1 MKKKLAAASFSAL
14 LAIVASSTSSGFA
27 NWNTKYWAN
36 EKNFN
41 RISSF
46 NVSDNLPKGSK
57 STTKTSSE
65 VVTASEDGK
74 TLMYTDS
81 DLGVVGLVDISDPAK
96 PKALGVVEL
105 EAEPTGIAALGN
117 NAYIGSNT
125 SESYTNPSGALVQYN
140 LETRKAVKECDLGG
154 QPDSVF
160 VSPDGTFLAVAI
172 ENERDEEYKNGF
184 IPQIDEEG
192 KQINPPGYVS
202 LVKLNKRGKIQ
213 CNSIKKVDLTGLSEI
228 APSDPEPEFVAIN
241 DLGETV
247 VSLQENNHLAVI
259 DKDGNVISH
268 FSAGVVKQMAGMDT
282 KKDGAHKFKSKL
294 KNVRREPDGLTW
306 IDNDHF
312 ATANE
317 GDYKHIDPNQAKRGG
332 SRSWTI
338 FKKDGTVV
346 YEDAN
351 RLERAIAQI
360 GHFQDGR
367 AGKKGVEPESVTYSK
382 INGTP
387 YLFVGAERAGI
398 VAVYDITE
406 LNQPLLTQLLPSG
419 IGPEGF
425 VAIPERGLIASANE
439 KDYNK
444 KEPGLSSHVTIYQLQ
459 DAPASYPH
467 LTNENGLEFVSWGAI
482 SGMVAGDD
490 GKIYAVNDGTF
501 KTQPRIYVIDPS
513 SSPALLERAIDIKL
527 DGKTALF
534 MDQEGITTDGNGG
547 FYIST
552 EGIKKKLDE
561 HPPAIYHVSSD
572 GEILEKITPPPSY
585 LNYAKNPGFEG
596 ITRNGDILYI
606 AQQKPWGD
614 DTFNTTK
621 ILSYNLK
628 TKQWGAVNYQLD
640 RIKKGGVGISELTY
654 HDGALYVI
662 ERDSFYGKKAKL
674 KAIYKIDLDDVIFE
688 GLQTNIPPRLY
699 PLVEKELVTDLKPVM
714 KSTGGFILEK
724 VEGLAITSDGQA
736 WISTD
741 NDGTG
746 KKSTG
751 ETLFLNIGKI

>member
-1 MKKKLAAASFSAL
+1 
-14 LAIVASSTSSGFA
+14 
-27 NWNTKYWAN
+27 
-36 EKNFN
+36 
-41 RISSF
+41 
-46 NVSDNLPKGSK
+46 
-57 STTKTSSE
+57 
-65 VVTASEDGK
+65 
-74 TLMYTDS
+74 
-81 DLGVVGLVDISDPAK
+81 
-96 PKALGVVEL
+96 
-105 EAEPTGIAALGN
+105 
-117 NAYIGSNT
+117 
-125 SESYTNPSGALVQYN
+125 
-140 LETRKAVKECDLGG
+140 
-154 QPDSVF
+154 
-160 VSPDGTFLAVAI
+160 
-172 ENERDEEYKNGF
+172 
-184 IPQIDEEG
+184 
-192 KQINPPGYVS
+192 
-202 LVKLNKRGKIQ
+202 
-213 CNSIKKVDLTGLSEI
+213 
-228 APSDPEPEFVAIN
+228 
-241 DLGETV
+241 
-247 VSLQENNHLAVI
+247 
-259 DKDGNVISH
+259 
-268 FSAGVVKQMAGMDT
+268 
-282 KKDGAHKFKSKL
+282 
-294 KNVRREPDGLTW
+294 
-306 IDNDHF
+306 
-312 ATANE
+312 
-317 GDYKHIDPNQAKRGG
+317 
-332 SRSWTI
+332 
-338 FKKDGTVV
+338 
-346 YEDAN
+346 
-351 RLERAIAQI
+351 
-360 GHFQDGR
+360 
-367 AGKKGVEPESVTYSK
+367 
-382 INGTP
+382 
-387 YLFVGAERAGI
+387 
-398 VAVYDITE
+398 
-406 LNQPLLTQLLPSG
+406 LLTQLLPSG

-621 ILSYNLK
+621 ILSYNIR

-674 KAIYKIDLDDVIFE
+674 KAIYKIDLKDVIFE

-724 VEGLAITSDGQA
+724 VEGLAITNGGQA

>member
-1 MKKKLAAASFSAL
+1 MKKQLAVASFSAL
-14 LAIVASSTSSGFA
+14 LAIVASSASSGFA

-46 NVSDNLPKGSK
+46 NVSDNLPEGLK
-57 STTKTSSE
+57 SNTKTSSE
-65 VVTASEDGK
+65 VVTASDDGK

-96 PKALGVVEL
+96 PKALGIVEL

-117 NAYIGSNT
+117 NIYIGSNT
-125 SESYTNPSGALVQYN
+125 SESYTNPSGALVQYD
-140 LETRKAVKECDLGG
+140 LGKRKKIKQCDLDG

-160 VSPDGTFLAVAI
+160 VSPDGSFLAVAI
-172 ENERDEEYKNGF
+172 ENERDEEYKDGQ
-184 IPQIDEEG
+184 IPQLDEDG
-192 KQINPPGYVS
+192 KQINPAGYVS
-202 LVKLNKRGKIQ
+202 LMKLNKKGKIQ
-213 CNSIKKVDLTGLSEI
+213 CNSIKKVDLTGLASI

-247 VSLQENNHLAVI
+247 VSIQENNHLAVI

-268 FSAGVVKQMAGMDT
+268 FTAGIVKQMAGMDT
-282 KKDGAHKFKSKL
+282 KKDGAHKFKKKL

-317 GDYKHIDPNQAKRGG
+317 GDYKHKAPGQAKRGG

-351 RLERAIAQI
+351 RLERSIAQI

-367 AGKKGVEPESVTYSK
+367 AGKKGVEPESVTFAK
-382 INGTP
+382 IDGTP

-406 LNQPLLTQLLPSG
+406 LSQPVLTQLLPSG

-425 VAIPERGLIASANE
+425 VAIPDRGLIASANE

-482 SGMVAGDD
+482 SGMVSGED

-534 MDQEGITTDGNGG
+534 MDQEGITTDG
-547 FYIST
+547 
-552 EGIKKKLDE
+552 
-561 HPPAIYHVSSD
+561 
-572 GEILEKITPPPSY
+572 
-585 LNYAKNPGFEG
+585 
-596 ITRNGDILYI
+596 
-606 AQQKPWGD
+606 
-614 DTFNTTK
+614 
-621 ILSYNLK
+621 
-628 TKQWGAVNYQLD
+628 
-640 RIKKGGVGISELTY
+640 
-654 HDGALYVI
+654 
-662 ERDSFYGKKAKL
+662 
-674 KAIYKIDLDDVIFE
+674 
-688 GLQTNIPPRLY
+688 
-699 PLVEKELVTDLKPVM
+699 
-714 KSTGGFILEK
+714 
-724 VEGLAITSDGQA
+724 
-736 WISTD
+736 
-741 NDGTG
+741 
-746 KKSTG
+746 
-751 ETLFLNIGKI
+751 